1 MYVRFIGSWNISKY
15 IRGTVE
21 GEIIMKP
28 KAIPLLTD
36 EQFAVLEKELE
47 RKPSAKDVERIKR
60 AKIILKRHSF

>member
-1 MYVRFIGSWNISKY
+1 VYVRFIGSWNISKY
-15 IRGTVE
+15 VRGNVE
-21 GEIIMKP
+21 GEIIVKP

-36 EQFAVLEKELE
+36 EQFALLEKELE

>member
-1 MYVRFIGSWNISKY
+1 MECIQIYTWN
-15 IRGTVE
+15 VE
-21 GEIIMKP
+21 GEIILKP
-28 KAIPLLTD
+28 KAIPLLTE